1 MTTKITK
8 SSKELKT
15 VLAEKQT
22 ALDLALNNFRDLL
35 SVENAKADEIAKAR
49 KALSDAC
56 DEYNAANIEAVYS
69 GLYEKENPLMAACQY
84 GSMTKKYVVEKSDE
98 HGNVSV
104 SVDDRKTRNAIDLV
118 DFDRRYNGKGTLFKN
133 GQWIYWAEQLAKAI
147 AKDTAKGLEIT
158 KEEAKKLAE
167 EYKDAK
173 EAGQFIC
180 MTSKSFSKGNIE
192 KDLQSIVDAILYVES
207 DSKEGNALKVTSK
220 DVNYVLARRSKAG
233 KTALSTR
240 CMTGR
245 EMLIAIENVMY
256 HLTTGN
262 AYTVDLKK

>member
-8 SSKELKT
+8 SSKELKE
-15 VLAEKQT
+15 VLDKKQT
-22 ALDLALNNFRDLL
+22 SLDLALNNFRDLL
-35 SVENAKADEIAKAR
+35 EVEDAKQDEIAKAR
-49 KALSDAC
+49 KTLVDAC
-56 DEYNAANIEAVYS
+56 DEYNAANIEHVYAS
-69 GLYEKENPLMAACQY
+69 LYENESPLMAACKY

-104 SVDDRKTRNAIDLV
+104 NVEERKTRNAIDLV
-118 DFDRRYNGKGTLFKN
+118 DFDRRYNGKGTFFKN

-147 AKDTAKGLEIT
+147 AKDTAKGLELS
-158 KEEAKKLAE
+158 KEDAKKLAE
-167 EYKDAK
+167 EYKGAK

-180 MTSKSFSKGNIE
+180 MTSKSFSKGNVE
-192 KDLQSIVDAILYVES
+192 KDMQQIVDAILFVEN

-220 DVNYVLARRSKAG
+220 DVNFVLARRSKAG

-245 EMLIAIENVMY
+245 EILIAIENVMY

-262 AYTVDLKK
+262 PYTVDLKK